1 MLVVVSLLAFLP
13 GFFQVPPVDR
23 DEARF
28 AQATK
33 QMIETGDYIDIKFQ
47 DETRYKK
54 PVGIYWLQAGVV
66 QLAEALGVPRA
77 RLRIWLYR
85 IPSLIGAI
93 GVVVATYWTALAFVS
108 RRAAFLA
115 GLVMAT
121 SILLGVEAR
130 LAKTDAVLSLTVV
143 AAMGAM
149 ARAYLAGQGERS
161 VNTHPLVTAAVFWTA
176 IALGILI
183 KGPLI
188 LMIAGLA
195 IVALAVTDRSVNW
208 ILRLKPAMGAIW
220 VLALVLP
227 WFIAIII
234 RSGDSFFVEA
244 IGHDLL
250 AKVESGQES
259 HGVPPGFYLL
269 LFWVTFFP
277 GAMLAGLAAP
287 AVWRARGEPGARFL
301 LAWLVPSWIVF
312 ELVPTKLPHYVLPLY
327 PAIAILI
334 VGVVDGQSLSRN
346 RWLVRGTM
354 WWFILI
360 AAVGVGLVAINLTI
374 GQRLGLPSWAFGA
387 AAAILALFA
396 WTLYRVDGAEASLV
410 RAGAASIMLSVA
422 AYSLTFGKIGDLFP
436 AVPCRTTSAAP
447 IVQSRYGDRRLSRAE
462 PGVPG
467 RHQSQPRRR
476 CERCGFPQRRQ
487 LPLRLHREKPG
498 ALLRSARRCAGAALL
513 LRAAHRGLQHQR
525 RPSGLRQDVPFGGG
539 AMTASRRGRR
549 CPPPSRCARTRS
561 SKTPAMRSWC
571 CCARRGRRARVTRMA
586 ALSRPGA
593 VAAVVVA
600 LADQTGRPARL
611 PIRVRLP
618 LWLVDGFYAIT
629 DFGHPAGYPYHR
641 RTHSDHCLARLAG
654 SIA

>member
-1 MLVVVSLLAFLP
+1 
-13 GFFQVPPVDR
+13 
-23 DEARF
+23 
-28 AQATK
+28 
-33 QMIETGDYIDIKFQ
+33 
-47 DETRYKK
+47 
-54 PVGIYWLQAGVV
+54 
-66 QLAEALGVPRA
+66 
-77 RLRIWLYR
+77 
-85 IPSLIGAI
+85 
-93 GVVVATYWTALAFVS
+93 VVVATYWAALAFVS

-115 GLVMAT
+115 GLIMAT

-176 IALGILI
+176 IAFGILI

-188 LMIAGLA
+188 AMIAGLA
-195 IVALAVTDRSVNW
+195 IVALAITDRSVNW

-220 VLALVLP
+220 MLALVLP
-227 WFIAIII
+227 WFIAIIV

-250 AKVESGQES
+250 AKVESGQEG

-287 AVWRARGEPGARFL
+287 AVWRARSEPGARFL

-334 VGVVDGQSLSRN
+334 VGVVDGQALSRN

-360 AAVGVGLVAINLTI
+360 AAVGAGLVALNLTI
-374 GQRLGLPSWAFGA
+374 GQRLGLPSWAFAA

-422 AYSLTFGKIGDLFP
+422 AYALTFAKIGDLFP
-436 AVPCRTTSAAP
+436 AVPLSDYVRSTNCLNPGTVTAGYHEPSLVFLVGTDLNHGDGASAADFLNGGSCRFAF
-447 IVQSRYGDRRLSRAE
+447 IERSQERSFVQRAD
-462 PGVPG
+462 
-467 RHQSQPRRR
+467 
-476 CERCGFPQRRQ
+476 
-487 LPLRLHREKPG
+487 
-498 ALLRSARRCAGAALL
+498 AL
-513 LRAAHRGLQHQR
+513 
-525 RPSGLRQDVPFGGG
+525 GLRY
-539 AMTASRRGRR
+539 ASGPRIEGYNI
-549 CPPPSRCARTRS
+549 S
-561 SKTPAMRSWC
+561 
-571 CCARRGRRARVTRMA
+571 G
-586 ALSRPGA
+586 
-593 VAAVVVA
+593 
-600 LADQTGRPARL
+600 GRPIF
-611 PIRVRLP
+611 IRTYRSEGGP
-618 LWLVDGFYAIT
+618 
-629 DFGHPAGYPYHR
+629 
-641 RTHSDHCLARLAG
+641 
-654 SIA
+654 

>member
-1 MLVVVSLLAFLP
+1 MTVISEPKPRRRYGEAWTAGAVSFATGTHARAIAMLVVVSLLAFLP
-13 GFFQVPPVDR
+13 GFFQIPPVDR

-66 QLAEALGVPRA
+66 QLGEALGVPRA

-85 IPSLIGAI
+85 IPSLMGAI

-115 GLVMAT
+115 GLIMAT

-130 LAKTDAVLSLTVV
+130 LAKTDAVLSLTIV

-176 IALGILI
+176 IAFGILI

-188 LMIAGLA
+188 LMVAGLA
-195 IVALAVTDRSVNW
+195 VVALAVTDRSVNW
-208 ILRLKPAMGAIW
+208 ILRLKPTIGAVW

-227 WFIAIII
+227 WFIAIIV

-244 IGHDLL
+244 IGHDML
-250 AKVESGQES
+250 AKVESGQEG

-287 AVWRARGEPGARFL
+287 AVWRARSEPGARFL

-346 RWLVRGTM
+346 RWLVRGPM

-360 AAVGVGLVAINLTI
+360 AAAGVGLVVLNVTI
-374 GQRLGLPSWAFGA
+374 GQRLGLPSWAFAA

-422 AYSLTFGKIGDLFP
+422 AYALSFGKIGELFP
-436 AVPCRTTSAAP
+436 AVPLSDYVRSTNCPNPATVTAGYHEPSLVFLVGTNLNHGTGASAADFLSGGSCRFAF
-447 IVQSRYGDRRLSRAE
+447 IERSQERSFVQRAD
-462 PGVPG
+462 
-467 RHQSQPRRR
+467 
-476 CERCGFPQRRQ
+476 
-487 LPLRLHREKPG
+487 
-498 ALLRSARRCAGAALL
+498 AL
-513 LRAAHRGLQHQR
+513 
-525 RPSGLRQDVPFGGG
+525 GLRY
-539 AMTASRRGRR
+539 
-549 CPPPSRCARTRS
+549 S
-561 SKTPAMRSWC
+561 SGPRIEGYNIS
-571 CCARRGRRARVTRMA
+571 G
-586 ALSRPGA
+586 
-593 VAAVVVA
+593 
-600 LADQTGRPARL
+600 GRPVF
-611 PIRVRLP
+611 IRTYRSEGGP
-618 LWLVDGFYAIT
+618 
-629 DFGHPAGYPYHR
+629 
-641 RTHSDHCLARLAG
+641 
-654 SIA
+654 

>member
-1 MLVVVSLLAFLP
+1 M
-13 GFFQVPPVDR
+13 R
-23 DEARF
+23 
-28 AQATK
+28 
-33 QMIETGDYIDIKFQ
+33 
-47 DETRYKK
+47 
-54 PVGIYWLQAGVV
+54 
-66 QLAEALGVPRA
+66 
-77 RLRIWLYR
+77 
-85 IPSLIGAI
+85 
-93 GVVVATYWTALAFVS
+93 TYWAALAFVS

-115 GLVMAT
+115 GLIMAT

-149 ARAYLAGQGERS
+149 ARAYLAEQGERS

-176 IALGILI
+176 IAFGILI

-188 LMIAGLA
+188 LMIVGLA
-195 IVALAVTDRSVNW
+195 IVALAVTDRSMNW

-227 WFIAIII
+227 WFIAIIV

-287 AVWRARGEPGARFL
+287 AVWRARSEPGAKFL

-360 AAVGVGLVAINLTI
+360 AAAGVGLIALNVII
-374 GQRLGLPSWAFGA
+374 GQRLGLPSWAFAA

-422 AYSLTFGKIGDLFP
+422 AYALTLREDRRVVSSRP
-436 AVPCRTTSAAP
+436 AVGLCPQHQLSQP
-447 IVQSRYGDRRLSRAE
+447 QYGDRRLSRAE
-462 PGVPG
+462 PRFPG
-467 RHQSQPRRR
+467 RHQSQPRHRR
-476 CERCGFPQRRQ
+476 ERRRFPQRRQ
-487 LPLRLHREKPG
+487 LPLRLHRKKPG
-498 ALLRSARRCAGAALL
+498 ALLRAARRCAGAALL
-513 LRAAHRGLQHQR
+513 LRSAHRGLQHQR
-525 RPSGLRQDVPFGGG
+525 WPAGLHQDLPLGGG
-539 AMTASRRGRR
+539 AMTAPRGAGAAMSATITTRAHAIIENAR
-549 CPPPSRCARTRS
+549 DAIALLLRPPPARS
-561 SKTPAMRSWC
+561 
-571 CCARRGRRARVTRMA
+571 
-586 ALSRPGA
+586 
-593 VAAVVVA
+593 
-600 LADQTGRPARL
+600 ARL
-611 PIRVRLP
+611 VPAWRRYFVPLASSLP
-618 LWLVDGFYAIT
+618 
-629 DFGHPAGYPYHR
+629 R
-641 RTHSDHCLARLAG
+641 RSR
-654 SIA
+654 SP

>member
-1 MLVVVSLLAFLP
+1 MTVISEPKPRRRYGEAWTAGAVSFAIGTHARAIAMLVVVSLLAFLP
-13 GFFQVPPVDR
+13 GFFQIPPVDR

-66 QLAEALGVPRA
+66 QLGDALGVPRA

-93 GVVVATYWTALAFVS
+93 GVVVATYWAALAFVS

-115 GLVMAT
+115 GLIMAT

-149 ARAYLAGQGERS
+149 ARAYLAEQGERS

-176 IALGILI
+176 IAFGILI

-188 LMIAGLA
+188 LMIVGLA
-195 IVALAVTDRSVNW
+195 IVALAVTDRSMNW

-227 WFIAIII
+227 WFIAIIV

-250 AKVESGQES
+250 AKVESGQEG

-287 AVWRARGEPGARFL
+287 AVWRARSEPGAKFL

-346 RWLVRGTM
+346 RWLVRGPM

-360 AAVGVGLVAINLTI
+360 AAAGVGLVALNVTI
-374 GQRLGLPSWAFGA
+374 GQRLGLPSWAFAA

-410 RAGAASIMLSVA
+410 L
-422 AYSLTFGKIGDLFP
+422 
-436 AVPCRTTSAAP
+436 
-447 IVQSRYGDRRLSRAE
+447 VQPGFLACCIEARRDPPKRELR
-462 PGVPG
+462 GI
-467 RHQSQPRRR
+467 H
-476 CERCGFPQRRQ
+476 C
-487 LPLRLHREKPG
+487 RLHRSRG
-498 ALLRSARRCAGAALL
+498 AGARVRRWDRCDR
-513 LRAAHRGLQHQR
+513 RAG
-525 RPSGLRQDVPFGGG
+525 
-539 AMTASRRGRR
+539 RRGRGGQQ
-549 CPPPSRCARTRS
+549 
-561 SKTPAMRSWC
+561 
-571 CCARRGRRARVTRMA
+571 GRRDERRRRRHSPPAAPAHYTTGVPAHPCHSSPTRRIHVLGPGGYARAPRHFFRAPLLA
-586 ALSRPGA
+586 AR
-593 VAAVVVA
+593 AA
-600 LADQTGRPARL
+600 RAR
-611 PIRVRLP
+611 
-618 LWLVDGFYAIT
+618 
-629 DFGHPAGYPYHR
+629 
-641 RTHSDHCLARLAG
+641 
-654 SIA
+654 

>member
-1 MLVVVSLLAFLP
+1 MTVISEPKPRRRYGEAWTAGAVSFATGTHARAIAMLVVVSLLAFLP
-13 GFFQVPPVDR
+13 GFFQIPPVDR

-66 QLAEALGVPRA
+66 QLGEALGVPRA

-85 IPSLIGAI
+85 IPSLMGAI
-93 GVVVATYWTALAFVS
+93 GVVVATYWTALAFVF

-115 GLVMAT
+115 GLIMAT

-130 LAKTDAVLSLTVV
+130 LAKTDAVLSLTIV

-176 IALGILI
+176 IAFGILI

-188 LMIAGLA
+188 LMVAGLA
-195 IVALAVTDRSVNW
+195 VVALAVTDRSVNW
-208 ILRLKPAMGAIW
+208 ILRLKPTIGAVW

-227 WFIAIII
+227 WFIAIIV

-244 IGHDLL
+244 IGHDML
-250 AKVESGQES
+250 AKVGSGQEG

-287 AVWRARGEPGARFL
+287 AVWRARSEPGARFL

-346 RWLVRGTM
+346 RWLVRGPM

-360 AAVGVGLVAINLTI
+360 AAAGVGLVVLNVTI
-374 GQRLGLPSWAFGA
+374 GQRLGLPSWAFAA

-422 AYSLTFGKIGDLFP
+422 AYALSFGKIGELFP
-436 AVPCRTTSAAP
+436 AVPLSDYVRSTNCPNPATVTAGYHEPSLVFLVGTNLNHGNGTSAADFLNGGSCRFAF
-447 IVQSRYGDRRLSRAE
+447 IERSQERSFVQRAD
-462 PGVPG
+462 
-467 RHQSQPRRR
+467 
-476 CERCGFPQRRQ
+476 
-487 LPLRLHREKPG
+487 
-498 ALLRSARRCAGAALL
+498 AL
-513 LRAAHRGLQHQR
+513 
-525 RPSGLRQDVPFGGG
+525 GLRY
-539 AMTASRRGRR
+539 
-549 CPPPSRCARTRS
+549 S
-561 SKTPAMRSWC
+561 SGPRIEGYNIS
-571 CCARRGRRARVTRMA
+571 G
-586 ALSRPGA
+586 
-593 VAAVVVA
+593 
-600 LADQTGRPARL
+600 GRPVF
-611 PIRVRLP
+611 IRTYRSEGGP
-618 LWLVDGFYAIT
+618 
-629 DFGHPAGYPYHR
+629 
-641 RTHSDHCLARLAG
+641 
-654 SIA
+654 

>member
-1 MLVVVSLLAFLP
+1 MTVISERKPRQRYGEAWTAGIVDFAVGTHARAIAMLVVVSLLAFLP
-13 GFFQVPPVDR
+13 GFFQIPPVDR

-66 QLAEALGVPRA
+66 QFAEALGVPRA

-85 IPSLIGAI
+85 IPSLAGAV
-93 GVVVATYWTALAFVS
+93 GMVVATYWTALAFVS

-115 GLVMAT
+115 GIMMAT

-130 LAKTDAVLSLTVV
+130 LAKTDAVLSLTIV

-161 VNTHPLVTAAVFWTA
+161 VNTHPLVAAAVFWTA
-176 IALGILI
+176 IAFGILV

-188 LMIAGLA
+188 LMIVGLA
-195 IVALAVTDRSVNW
+195 IVALAVTDRSINW
-208 ILRLKPAMGAIW
+208 VLRLKPAMGAIW

-227 WFIAIII
+227 WFIAIIV

-259 HGVPPGFYLL
+259 HGVPPGFYVL

-287 AVWRARGEPGARFL
+287 AVWRARSEPGARFL

-312 ELVPTKLPHYVLPLY
+312 EMVPTKLPHYVLPLY

-334 VGVVDGQSLSRN
+334 AGVVDGQSLSRN

-360 AAVGVGLVAINLTI
+360 AAAGAGLVALNVTI
-374 GQRLGLPSWAFGA
+374 GQRLGLPSWGFA
-387 AAAILALFA
+387 AGAAILALFA

-422 AYSLTFGKIGDLFP
+422 AYALTFGKIGDLFP
-436 AVPCRTTSAAP
+436 GVPLSDYVRSTNCPNPGTVTAGYHEPSLVFLVGTNLNHGNGASAADFLNGGSCRFAF
-447 IVQSRYGDRRLSRAE
+447 IERSQERSFEQRAD
-462 PGVPG
+462 
-467 RHQSQPRRR
+467 
-476 CERCGFPQRRQ
+476 
-487 LPLRLHREKPG
+487 
-498 ALLRSARRCAGAALL
+498 AL
-513 LRAAHRGLQHQR
+513 
-525 RPSGLRQDVPFGGG
+525 GLRY
-539 AMTASRRGRR
+539 
-549 CPPPSRCARTRS
+549 S
-561 SKTPAMRSWC
+561 SGPRIEGYNIS
-571 CCARRGRRARVTRMA
+571 G
-586 ALSRPGA
+586 
-593 VAAVVVA
+593 
-600 LADQTGRPARL
+600 GRPVY
-611 PIRVRLP
+611 IRTYRS
-618 LWLVDGFYAIT
+618 DG
-629 DFGHPAGYPYHR
+629 GP
-641 RTHSDHCLARLAG
+641 
-654 SIA
+654 

>member
-1 MLVVVSLLAFLP
+1 MTVISQPKPRRRYGEAWTAGAVGFATATHARAIAMLVVVSLLAFLP
-13 GFFQVPPVDR
+13 GFFQIPPVDR

-93 GVVVATYWTALAFVS
+93 GVVVATYWAALAFVS

-115 GLVMAT
+115 GLIMAT

-143 AAMGAM
+143 AAMGAI

-176 IALGILI
+176 IAFGILI

-195 IVALAVTDRSVNW
+195 IVALAITDRSVNW
-208 ILRLKPAMGAIW
+208 LLRLKPAMGAIW
-220 VLALVLP
+220 MLALVLP
-227 WFIAIII
+227 WFIAIIV

-250 AKVESGQES
+250 AKVESGQEG

-287 AVWRARGEPGARFL
+287 AVWRARSEPGARFL

-334 VGVVDGQSLSRN
+334 VGVVGGQSLSRN

-360 AAVGVGLVAINLTI
+360 AAVGVGLVALNVTI
-374 GQRLGLPSWAFGA
+374 GQRLGLPSWAFAA

-422 AYSLTFGKIGDLFP
+422 AYALTFAKIGDLFP
-436 AVPCRTTSAAP
+436 AVPLSDYVRSTNCPDPGTVTAGYHEPSLVFLVGTNLNHGDGASAADFLNGGSCRFAF
-447 IVQSRYGDRRLSRAE
+447 IERSQERSFVQRAD
-462 PGVPG
+462 
-467 RHQSQPRRR
+467 
-476 CERCGFPQRRQ
+476 
-487 LPLRLHREKPG
+487 
-498 ALLRSARRCAGAALL
+498 AL
-513 LRAAHRGLQHQR
+513 
-525 RPSGLRQDVPFGGG
+525 GLRY
-539 AMTASRRGRR
+539 
-549 CPPPSRCARTRS
+549 S
-561 SKTPAMRSWC
+561 SGPRIEGYNIS
-571 CCARRGRRARVTRMA
+571 G
-586 ALSRPGA
+586 
-593 VAAVVVA
+593 
-600 LADQTGRPARL
+600 GRPVF
-611 PIRVRLP
+611 IRTYRSEGGP
-618 LWLVDGFYAIT
+618 
-629 DFGHPAGYPYHR
+629 
-641 RTHSDHCLARLAG
+641 
-654 SIA
+654 

>member
-1 MLVVVSLLAFLP
+1 MTVISEPKPRSRYGDAWTAGAVDFATGTHARAVATLVVLALFAFLP
-13 GFFQVPPVDR
+13 GFFHIPPVDR

-33 QMIETGDYIDIKFQ
+33 QMIESGDYIDIKFQ

-66 QLAEALGVPRA
+66 KLAEAAGMPQA

-93 GVVVATYWTALAFVS
+93 GVVVGTYWAALAFVS

-115 GLVMAT
+115 GLIMAT

-130 LAKTDAVLSLTVV
+130 LAKTDAVLALTVV

-176 IALGILI
+176 IAVGILI

-195 IVALAVTDRSVNW
+195 IVALAAFDRSVTW
-208 ILRLKPAMGAIW
+208 LLRLKPAIGAIW
-220 VLALVLP
+220 ALALVLP
-227 WFIAIII
+227 WFIAIIV

-259 HGVPPGFYLL
+259 HGVPPGFYFL
-269 LFWVTFFP
+269 LFWLTFFP

-287 AVWRARGEPGARFL
+287 AVWRARGDPGARFL

-334 VGVVDGQSLSRN
+334 VGVIDSGSLSRN
-346 RWLVRGTM
+346 RWLERGTI
-354 WWFILI
+354 WWFILTAAAGIGLI
-360 AAVGVGLVAINLTI
+360 ALNVTI
-374 GQRLGLPSWAFGA
+374 GQRLGLPSWAFAA

-396 WTLYRVDGAEASLV
+396 WTLYRVDGAEAALV
-410 RAGAASIMLSVA
+410 RAGVASIMLSIA
-422 AYSLTFGKIGDLFP
+422 AYALTFAKIGSLFP
-436 AVPCRTTSAAP
+436 AVPLADYVRSTNCTDPGTVTAGYHEPSLVFLVGTNLNHGDGASAADFLNGGSCRFAF
-447 IVQSRYGDRRLSRAE
+447 IERSQERSFVQRAD
-462 PGVPG
+462 
-467 RHQSQPRRR
+467 
-476 CERCGFPQRRQ
+476 
-487 LPLRLHREKPG
+487 
-498 ALLRSARRCAGAALL
+498 AL
-513 LRAAHRGLQHQR
+513 
-525 RPSGLRQDVPFGGG
+525 GLRY
-539 AMTASRRGRR
+539 ASGPRIEGYNI
-549 CPPPSRCARTRS
+549 S
-561 SKTPAMRSWC
+561 
-571 CCARRGRRARVTRMA
+571 G
-586 ALSRPGA
+586 
-593 VAAVVVA
+593 
-600 LADQTGRPARL
+600 GRPVFVNTYRSERA
-611 PIRVRLP
+611 P
-618 LWLVDGFYAIT
+618 
-629 DFGHPAGYPYHR
+629 
-641 RTHSDHCLARLAG
+641 
-654 SIA
+654 